1 MMRSFSSYLI
11 QEHSQN
17 LKQVPGNFMK
27 AFNVDDATLTF

>member
-17 LKQVPGNFMK
+17 LIQVPKNFMK
-27 AFNVDDATLTF
+27 AFNVDDVTLTF